1 MKNRF
6 GDVRV
11 PVSEDPVVKAQ
22 EALHVKEIAEKDYE
36 AEVVGSALP
45 VAIHFYGSE
54 SKACETLAP
63 RFAAVA
69 ERFSGKVRFLKVVR
83 LASPRLAST
92 LGVTASPTVLF
103 LSGGKE
109 TGERLSGDE
118 IKRTDLKA
126 RVEALVPAAPAA
138 AAVAAPPA

>member
-6 GDVRV
+6 NVRV
-11 PVSEDPVVKAQ
+11 PVSEDPEVKAI
-22 EALHVKEIAEKDYE
+22 EAANVKEIAEQDYE

-45 VAIHFYGSE
+45 VALHFFGAE

-69 ERFSGKVRFLKVVR
+69 QRFAGKARFLKVPR
-83 LASPRLAST
+83 SASAQLASK
-92 LGVTASPTVLF
+92 LGVSASPTVLF
-103 LSGGKE
+103 FSAGKE
-109 TGERLSGDE
+109 RGERLSGED

-126 RVEALVPAAPAA
+126 RVEALLPVAAVAGPAA
-138 AAVAAPPA
+138 AQAT

>member
-1 MKNRF
+1 MKDRF
-6 GDVRV
+6 DARV
-11 PVSEDPVVKAQ
+11 PVSEDPEVKAV

-45 VAIHFYGSE
+45 VALHFYGAD
-54 SKACETLAP
+54 SKASETFAP

-69 ERFSGKVRFLKVVR
+69 QKFSGKVRFLKVLR
-83 LASPRLAST
+83 AHGAQLASKLS
-92 LGVTASPTVLF
+92 VSQSPTVLF

-109 TGERLSGDE
+109 AAERLSGDD

-126 RVEALVPAAPAA
+126 RVEALLPAVRAPDP
-138 AAVAAPPA
+138 AVAGST